1 MTTTS
6 LRLLV
11 TGIVLAA
18 VAVGH
23 AQNGVNNYVIGA
35 NDVLAI
41 TVFDQPTL
49 SSKYTVEA
57 DGTFTF
63 PLIGR
68 VKASGFTLRDFE
80 SELRGRLSDGYFK
93 NPQLSV
99 AVDEYRSQ
107 RIFVVG
113 EVRQPGTVALS
124 GGMTLI
130 EVIARAGALLPT
142 ASGEVLVVR
151 RQANGEGPQL
161 PDAEAPNVV
170 RVSLKDL
177 EAGGRA
183 AQNVQ
188 LHDGDTIFVPQAAF
202 VYVFGQVRNPGSYPI
217 QRDTTV
223 LQALSLAGG
232 VNDTGAM
239 NRIKVVRIVDGQK
252 KELKVKPGDL
262 VKGGDTII
270 VPERFF

>member
-1 MTTTS
+1 
-6 LRLLV
+6 
-11 TGIVLAA
+11 
-18 VAVGH
+18 
-23 AQNGVNNYVIGA
+23 
-35 NDVLAI
+35 
-41 TVFDQPTL
+41 L

-63 PLIGR
+63 PLVGR
-68 VKASGFTLRDFE
+68 VKASGLTLRDFE
-80 SELRGRLSDGYFK
+80 GELKRLLADGYFK

-99 AVDEYRSQ
+99 AVEEYRSQ

-113 EVRQPGTVALS
+113 EVRQPGTVALA

-130 EVIARAGALLPT
+130 EVLARAGSLLPT
-142 ASGEVLVVR
+142 AAGEVLVVR
-151 RQANGEGPQL
+151 HQDNATGPQM
-161 PDAEAPNVV
+161 PDAASSETI
-170 RVSLKDL
+170 RVSIKEL
-177 EAGGRA
+177 ESGGRV
-183 AQNVQ
+183 QNVQ

-239 NRIKVVRIVDGQK
+239 NRIKIVRLVDGQK
-252 KELKVKPGDL
+252 KEIKVKPGDPSRAATPSL
-262 VKGGDTII
+262 CRSATS
-270 VPERFF
+270 ERRPPDP

>member
-1 MTTTS
+1 MKSWFRFVVFAVIVAAGAVSQAQTT
-6 LRLLV
+6 V
-11 TGIVLAA
+11 
-18 VAVGH
+18 
-23 AQNGVNNYVIGA
+23 NYVIGA
-35 NDVLAI
+35 QDVLAI

-63 PLIGR
+63 PLVGR
-68 VKASGFTLRDFE
+68 VKASGLTLRDFE
-80 SELRGRLSDGYFK
+80 GELKRLLADGYFK

-99 AVDEYRSQ
+99 AIDEYRSQ

-113 EVRQPGTVALS
+113 EVRQPGTVALA

-130 EVIARAGALLPT
+130 EVLARAGSLLPT
-142 ASGEVLVVR
+142 AAGEVLVVR
-151 RQANGEGPQL
+151 HQGNASGPQL
-161 PDAEAPNVV
+161 PDSESSEIV
-170 RVSLKDL
+170 RVSIKEL
-177 EAGGRA
+177 EAGGR

-202 VYVFGQVRNPGSYPI
+202 IYIFGQVRNPGSYPI

-232 VNDTGAM
+232 VNETGAM
-239 NRIKVVRIVDGQK
+239 NRIKIVRIVDGQK
-252 KELKVKPGDL
+252 KEIKVKPSDL
-262 VKGGDTII
+262 VKGGDTLI

>member
-1 MTTTS
+1 MTYF
-6 LRLLV
+6 RFV
-11 TGIVLAA
+11 VAAFLAS
-18 VAVGH
+18 VAVCQ
-23 AQNGVNNYVIGA
+23 AQTSVNYVIGA
-35 NDVLAI
+35 QDVLAI

-63 PLIGR
+63 PLVGR
-68 VKASGFTLRDFE
+68 VKASGLTLRDFE
-80 SELRGRLSDGYFK
+80 GELKRLLADGYFK

-99 AVDEYRSQ
+99 AIDEYRSQ

-113 EVRQPGTVALS
+113 EVRQPGTVALA

-130 EVIARAGALLPT
+130 EVLARAGSLLPT
-142 ASGEVLVVR
+142 AAGEVLVVR
-151 RQANGEGPQL
+151 HQGAATGPQL
-161 PDAEAPNVV
+161 PDASSAETI
-170 RVSLKDL
+170 RVSIK
-177 EAGGRA
+177 EMESGGRVP
-183 AQNVQ
+183 NVQ

-217 QRDTTV
+217 KGDTTV

-239 NRIKVVRIVDGQK
+239 NRIKIVRLVDGEK
-252 KELKVKPGDL
+252 KEIKVKPGDV

-270 VPERFF
+270 VPERYF

>member
-1 MTTTS
+1 MTH
-6 LRLLV
+6 LR
-11 TGIVLAA
+11 IVVAVIFVSAA
-18 VAVGH
+18 VVH
-23 AQNGVNNYVIGA
+23 AQNAVNYVIGPQ
-35 NDVLAI
+35 DVLAI

-63 PLIGR
+63 PLVGR
-68 VKASGFTLRDFE
+68 VKASGLTLRDFE
-80 SELRGRLSDGYFK
+80 SELKRLLADGYFK

-113 EVRQPGTVALS
+113 EVRQPGTVALA

-130 EVIARAGALLPT
+130 EVLARAGSTLPT
-142 ASGEVLVVR
+142 ASGDVLVVR
-151 RQANGEGPQL
+151 RQGTGSGPQL
-161 PDAEAPNVV
+161 PDAATSDVIRISIKE
-170 RVSLKDL
+170 L
-177 EAGGRA
+177 ESGGRV
-183 AQNVQ
+183 QNVQ
-188 LHDGDTIFVPQAAF
+188 LQDGDTIFVPQAAF

-232 VNDTGAM
+232 VNETGAM
-239 NRIKVVRIVDGQK
+239 NRIKIVRIVDGQK
-252 KELKVKPGDL
+252 KEIKVKPGDF

>member
-1 MTTTS
+1 MTHFRFVVAALLASVVVCQAQTS
-6 LRLLV
+6 V
-11 TGIVLAA
+11 
-18 VAVGH
+18 
-23 AQNGVNNYVIGA
+23 NYVIGA
-35 NDVLAI
+35 QDVLAI

-63 PLIGR
+63 PLVGR
-68 VKASGFTLRDFE
+68 VKASGLTLRDFE
-80 SELRGRLSDGYFK
+80 GELKRLLADGYFK

-99 AVDEYRSQ
+99 AVEEYRSQ

-113 EVRQPGTVALS
+113 EVRQPGTVALA

-130 EVIARAGALLPT
+130 EVLARAGSLLPT
-142 ASGEVLVVR
+142 AAGEVLVVR
-151 RQANGEGPQL
+151 HQGNATGPQM
-161 PDAEAPNVV
+161 PDGASAETI
-170 RVSLKDL
+170 RVSIKEL
-177 EAGGRA
+177 ESGGRV
-183 AQNVQ
+183 QNVQ

-239 NRIKVVRIVDGQK
+239 NRIKIVRLVDGQK
-252 KELKVKPGDL
+252 KEIKVKPGDV
-262 VKGGDTII
+262 VKGGDTIV